1 MFGTKKNNLSNE
13 RRDSERSLISETVN
27 IEGNLNSSG
36 SIDVA
41 GLVKG
46 PVFSKEIVIKDTGSI
61 SGEIEADR
69 VEIYG
74 HLDGKVAAKSI
85 VIGSTGVV
93 KGDLLFSESLRTEE
107 GAEIDGYIKKVSS
120 IEKDESKIKELLFPS
135 SENQEKKSKKTA
147 KSQSVNKESEA
158 LA

>member
-1 MFGTKKNNLSNE
+1 
-13 RRDSERSLISETVN
+13 
-27 IEGNLNSSG
+27 
-36 SIDVA
+36 
-41 GLVKG
+41 VKG

-147 KSQSVNKESEA
+147 KSQSVNKESEV

>member
-135 SENQEKKSKKTA
+135 SENQEKKSFLIGEKIV
-147 KSQSVNKESEA
+147 VNMGR
-158 LA
+158 